1 MPKPEQSDLDHAEAT
16 RIQREHEKARKDAI
30 EAVAERNRR
39 AHEAAK
45 KDRRAEER
53 FRSERNQGLYR

>member
-1 MPKPEQSDLDHAEAT
+1 MPKPERPAVDHAEAT
-16 RIQREHEKARKDAI
+16 RIQREHEKARKEAI
-30 EAVAERNRR
+30 DAVAERNRR

-53 FRSERNQGLYR
+53 FRRERDQDMYR

>member
-1 MPKPEQSDLDHAEAT
+1 MPKPERPEIDHAEAT
-16 RIQREHEKARKDAI
+16 RIRREHEKTRKDAVD
-30 EAVAERNRR
+30 AVAERNRR

-53 FRSERNQGLYR
+53 FRRERYEDLYR